1 MEREHKL
8 NDSVLSV
15 QQHYQFMKTITET
28 RNKTVKINSDVLDHA
43 IKKRGEEIRARFGAE
58 ALEIFQEKEELIFPD
73 ELAEQIKEYM
83 EQYTVKEIPISKKLL
98 NTSRDEL
105 SMMITT
111 VNKENITTTIEEEL
125 PQMKIVGTKKCANEI
140 YEQLKIRIGE
150 MEKGLDVVVD
160 HLSLSAYKLELYL
173 LHGVDD
179 MLKDEFHVAVKIE
192 PPKGTI
198 TIKGPTKQVS
208 LASKEAYKKCGQ
220 LSEHTIDLNE
230 TKKRFLKSGGLD
242 VLNNGMKAIGLK
254 GMIFLS
260 GPETSKAKML
270 AFEDTT
276 TKDVLSYLES
286 NMFVKNFS
294 LEEDCVNLLK
304 SNKWEE
310 FCKNSTTES
319 SVMIYADARSLTE
332 ISLVGKT
339 SEVEKAYEKLQEFMK
354 RNTIVKESI
363 DLDNGYVG
371 YLIKYCTKDLDEI
384 ERKLEDNSVRMH
396 LIEQEGVVTIHGTKK
411 GVKEAK
417 EHMKEIITNIA
428 IGKICFDRP
437 RHQEYLESE
446 EGNLSMRG
454 IESKHKCL
462 MRLIKDDGERSA
474 IIPSSRPKQ
483 PSKCFCSYETQEKI
497 SLKVL
502 KDDIVAHGCDVIVNA
517 ANGDLKHVG
526 GVAKSILD
534 AGGKEI
540 QDECDAYVKAE
551 GYLFEGEYYSGSP
564 GKLPCKRL
572 IHAVGPRWDIS
583 KREKICKTLSVTCT
597 KVLEEA
603 MNYQSIALPAIG
615 SGIFG
620 IPKEICADI
629 MIDAAVE
636 FSKKNANCALKEVHF
651 VNNDETTSQV
661 FLTKFRERFGARSSF
676 KDNQAKNTGRRFG
689 SSVSRPR
696 AKESKREELEVIPEV
711 LPRRMPGDFIVTKG
725 NVKIS
730 VVVGDLATY
739 KVMHMHYY

>member
-1 MEREHKL
+1 M
-8 NDSVLSV
+8 
-15 QQHYQFMKTITET
+15 
-28 RNKTVKINSDVLDHA
+28 
-43 IKKRGEEIRARFGAE
+43 
-58 ALEIFQEKEELIFPD
+58 IFAD
-73 ELAEQIKEYM
+73 ELAEKIEEYM
-83 EQYTVKEIPISKKLL
+83 EQFTVKEIPFCKKLL

-111 VNKENITTTIEEEL
+111 MNKENITTTIEEEL

-140 YEQLKIRIGE
+140 YEQLRIKIGE
-150 MEKGLDVVVD
+150 MEKGLDVVID
-160 HLSLSAYKLELYL
+160 HLSLPGYKLELYA

-192 PPKGTI
+192 PLKGTI
-198 TIKGPTKQVS
+198 TIEGPTEQVS
-208 LASKEAYKKCGQ
+208 LASKEVYKKCSQ
-220 LSEHTIDLNE
+220 ISEETSDLNE

-254 GMIFLS
+254 GMISLS
-260 GPETSKAKML
+260 ESEPSKAKVL
-270 AFEDTT
+270 VFEDGT
-276 TKDVLSYLES
+276 TKENVLSYLKS
-286 NMFVKNFS
+286 NTFVKKYS
-294 LEEDCVNLLK
+294 LEEDSVTLLK

-310 FCKNSTTES
+310 FYENSTTES
-319 SVMIYADARSLTE
+319 SVMIYADARGSTE

-354 RNTIVKESI
+354 RNTIVKENI
-363 DLDNGYVG
+363 DLDEGYVG
-371 YLIKYCTKDLDEI
+371 YLNEYCTKDLDEI
-384 ERKLEDNSVRMH
+384 EKKLEDNSVRMH
-396 LIEQEGVVTIHGTKK
+396 LIEHEAVVAIHGTKK

-417 EHMKEIITNIA
+417 KHMEEIISNIA

-437 RHQEYLESE
+437 RNQKYLESE

-462 MRLIKDDGERSA
+462 MRLIKDDGERST
-474 IIPSSRPKQ
+474 IIPSSRPKE
-483 PSKCFCSYETQEKI
+483 PSKFFCSYETQEKI

-517 ANGDLKHVG
+517 ANCDLKHVG

-534 AGGKEI
+534 AAGREI

-551 GYLFEGEYYSGSP
+551 GSLFEGEYYSGSP

-583 KREKICKTLSVTCT
+583 KREKICKTLGVTCT
-597 KVLEEA
+597 RVLEEA

-620 IPKEICADI
+620 IPKETCADI
-629 MIDAAVE
+629 MIDAAVK
-636 FSKKNANCALKEVHF
+636 FSKKNANCALKEIHF
-651 VNNDETTSQV
+651 VNIDETTSQV
-661 FLTKFRERFGARSSF
+661 FLTKFRERFGGRSSF
-676 KDNQAKNTGRRFG
+676 KENQAKNTGRRFG

-696 AKESKREELEVIPEV
+696 AKENKREEPEVSPEV
-711 LPRRMPGDFIVTKG
+711 LPRRMPGDFIITKG

-730 VVVGDLATY
+730 VVVGDLSTY
-739 KVMHMHYY
+739 KVMHMHYGSIEISPCMYV